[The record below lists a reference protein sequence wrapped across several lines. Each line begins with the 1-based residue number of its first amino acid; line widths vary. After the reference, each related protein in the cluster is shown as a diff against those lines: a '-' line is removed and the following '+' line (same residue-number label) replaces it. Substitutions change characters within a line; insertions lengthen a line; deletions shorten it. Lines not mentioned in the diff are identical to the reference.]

1 MRARAVSL
9 LQAQRGAGSLA
20 LAAAFGTCAVSG
32 ELGMGVVLLFL
43 AAFAAALVIHP
54 DTRRYEWA
62 WTSLLAAG
70 FVVQVAQVI
79 TGHLDIVLA
88 ATQFIVL
95 LAIHRLWH
103 RGSRR
108 DEWLLLLLSLLLL
121 RTYVIGG

>member
-1 MRARAVSL
+1 MSARGMTL
-9 LQAQRGAGSLA
+9 LDAQRWAGSLA

-32 ELGMGVVLLFL
+32 ELGAGLVLIFFASLVV
-43 AAFAAALVIHP
+43 ALIFQP

-62 WTSLLAAG
+62 WTALLAAA
-70 FVVQVAQVI
+70 FILQVVQVI
-79 TGHLDIVLA
+79 TGRLDVVLA
-88 ATQFIVL
+88 AAQFTVL

-121 RTYVIGG
+121 CGGAAL